1 MVLIVWEQPFRL
13 VTCLNIKRFYKE
25 MGKLQNWVGF
35 QKEGSFSL
43 YLCNTVELLDLLG
56 GTGNI
61 FARFSAGSE
70 IRFLYL

>member
-1 MVLIVWEQPFRL
+1 
-13 VTCLNIKRFYKE
+13 